1 MKRMRALLAPFLGLL
16 AVLALFAAWVPDSFL
31 SAYNFRTVG
40 TQTVVVGLGAIG
52 MTFVIVSGGIDLSV
66 GSVIAL
72 CSVVCALALDAGLSP
87 WLAIVASVAAGA
99 LCGLVNGLLIARLR
113 ILPFIATL
121 GMLGVA
127 RGAAKLLAGGQKV
140 DAPPSWLSSLVD
152 KSAGGAWLGLPPGM
166 WILFLLAWGM
176 SFVLR
181 ATPFGLHAVAL
192 GCNEATARLCGVPV
206 PAVKARIYALCGA
219 FGGLAGVMLFGRLS
233 VGEPTAAV
241 GLELDVIA
249 ACVIGGASLAGGE
262 GGLLGAMIGAF
273 LMTFLANGMN
283 LAEVENYWQEIL
295 TGAIIVAAVALD
307 RWRHRPARI

>member
-1 MKRMRALLAPFLGLL
+1 MRRLRALLAPFLGLL
-16 AVLALFAAWVPDSFL
+16 AVLLLFAAWVPDSFL

-72 CSVVCALALDAGLSP
+72 SSVVCALALEAGLSP
-87 WLAIVASVAAGA
+87 WLAILAAVGAGA
-99 LCGLVNGLLIARLR
+99 LCGYVNGLLIARLR

-127 RGAAKLLAGGQKV
+127 RGAAKLLTGGQKV

-152 KSAGGAWLGLPPGM
+152 KSSAGAWLGLPPGL

-181 ATPFGLHAVAL
+181 ATPFGLHTVAI
-192 GCNEATARLCGVPV
+192 GSNEATARLCGVRV
-206 PAVKARIYALCGA
+206 PATKARIYALCGA
-219 FGGLAGVMLFGRLS
+219 FAGLAGVMLFGRLS

-295 TGAIIVAAVALD
+295 TGVIIVAAVALD
-307 RWRHRPARI
+307 RWRHRRP

>member
-1 MKRMRALLAPFLGLL
+1 MKRLRTLLAPFLGLVL
-16 AVLALFAAWVPDSFL
+16 VLALFSALVPESFPT
-31 SAYNFRTVG
+31 AYNFRTVG

-72 CSVVCALALDAGLSP
+72 SSVVAATALEAGLSP
-87 WLAIVASVAAGA
+87 WLAIVAAVATGA
-99 LCGLVNGLLIARLR
+99 LCGFVNGLLIARLR

-121 GMLGVA
+121 GMLGIA
-127 RGAAKLLAGGQKV
+127 RGAAKLLTGGQKV
-140 DAPPSWLSSLVD
+140 DAPAGWLPSLVD
-152 KSAGGAWLGLPPGM
+152 KSSDGAWLGLPPGL

-176 SFVLR
+176 SAVLR
-181 ATPFGLHAVAL
+181 STPFGLHTIAI
-192 GCNEATARLCGVPV
+192 GSNEATARLCGVEV
-206 PAVKARIYALCGA
+206 PRTKARIYALCGA
-219 FGGLAGVMLFGRLS
+219 FAGLAGVMLFGRLG

-249 ACVIGGASLAGGE
+249 ACVIGGASLSGGE
-262 GGLLGAMIGAF
+262 GGMLGALIGAF

-295 TGAIIVAAVALD
+295 TGVIIVAAVALD
-307 RWRHRPARI
+307 RWRHRKAAL